1 MQLRSRPLDAS
12 EPPRIVFESTAKCAD
27 GQHAEAALKEALS
40 RARAPGTAWLVTVH
54 IRKTATRALQA
65 DGDITGDAGAA
76 IGHREFTGKPTDCEG
91 LARAVGIWASL
102 VLDAEIR
109 RPRTMAAA
117 SEQSA
122 EGTQQDAKSDAG
134 SAEQP
139 PRPKTRDAL
148 PDPALP
154 PDDAPSKRDDPATL
168 ELGVGGF
175 IMSGIGGGSAL
186 VGATPFLVVA
196 LDKGF
201 FLRPAVAAGESLPAA
216 GPSSSWAAARLDGC
230 FRVAGRY
237 ETRRGLQLDMCGGID
252 AGVLEVSSF
261 ELAYVAPGPSLDL
274 SGGLG
279 NDFSLVLRGLA
290 GVNAIHDSRL
300 ATPIFS
306 GRGEL
311 GLAWRLQ

>member
-1 MQLRSRPLDAS
+1 MQLRSRPLDAA

-40 RARAPGTAWLVTVH
+40 RARAPGTEWLVTVH
-54 IRKTATRALQA
+54 IHKTAARALQA
-65 DGDITGDAGAA
+65 DGEITDEAGAA
-76 IGHREFTGKPTDCEG
+76 VGHREFTGKATDCEG
-91 LARAVGIWASL
+91 LAHAVGIWASL

-109 RPRTMAAA
+109 RPRTATAA
-117 SEQSA
+117 SEQ
-122 EGTQQDAKSDAG
+122 EHDAKSDAD

-139 PRPKTRDAL
+139 PGPKARETL

-186 VGATPFLVVA
+186 MGATPFLVIAVA
-196 LDKGF
+196 KGF
-201 FLRPAVAAGESLPAA
+201 FLRPAVAVGESLPAA
-216 GPSSSWAAARLDGC
+216 GPSSTWAAARLDGC
-230 FRVAGRY
+230 FRVTGRY
-237 ETRRGLQLDMCGGID
+237 ETRRGLQLDMCGGVD
-252 AGVLEVSSF
+252 AGALEVSSLL
-261 ELAYVAPGPSLDL
+261 LAYVAPGPSIDL
-274 SGGLG
+274 SGELG

-290 GVNAIHDSRL
+290 GVNVIHDSRL
-300 ATPIFS
+300 DTPIFS
-306 GRGEL
+306 GRGEF